1 MLLSDSMQREQETMP
16 KWMSKKDESAVACGP
31 RGRRDARG
39 RRQRATMILVPEI
52 ATTQIQAV
60 SGCGSLPT
68 FSWEPE
74 ELGSAKGPTTWDQ
87 LPW

>member
-16 KWMSKKDESAVACGP
+16 KWMSKKDESAVVCGP

-60 SGCGSLPT
+60 RGCGSLPT